1 MSLQSFVSIGVNLGL
16 LPTKGLT
23 LPLISSGG
31 SSVLLTCAALG
42 VLLRVSFELDRA
54 QRQVAR
60 LRGEAAMPAAAMPA
74 TTQPLPVVTAE
85 ARGTSRLRQRV
96 EPVLDKTYGRTA

>member
-1 MSLQSFVSIGVNLGL
+1 
-16 LPTKGLT
+16 
-23 LPLISSGG
+23 
-31 SSVLLTCAALG
+31 VLLTCAALG

-96 EPVLDKTYGRTA
+96 EPVFDKAFGRTA